1 METNGLKEKI
11 LSKINRGEVKMKPRL
26 YFFLTGILFLIIF
39 SFFFIIS
46 FFLVSF
52 IHFHL
57 ISSGIWYLPHFGAK
71 GVLIFFKSL
80 PWALIILTIILIL
93 LLEFLSRKFSFS
105 FKKPIL
111 ISLLIIIFLV
121 FLGSFFV
128 TKGNIHPR
136 LLLRAK
142 ERKIPLL
149 EPLYL
154 KYSAPR
160 FPEFHRGAIEKVST
174 SSLFI
179 RGMDER
185 LIEVKL
191 EKPLPSSERLKE
203 GEGIIIF
210 GEKEDGKMRAKK
222 WKKIKDEILP
232 FERKMLGPHFRMK

>member
-57 ISSGIWYLPHFGAK
+57 ISSGLWYLPRFGAK
-71 GVLIFFKSL
+71 GVLIFLKSL
-80 PWALIILTIILIL
+80 PWPLIIFTIFLIL
-93 LLEFLSRKFSFS
+93 LLEFLSRKFSLS
-105 FKKPIL
+105 FKKPVL
-111 ISLLIIIFLV
+111 ISLLAIVFLV
-121 FLGSFFV
+121 FLGSFLLS
-128 TKGNIHPR
+128 KGNVHPR
-136 LLLRAK
+136 LLLKAR
-142 ERKIPLL
+142 ERKVPLL
-149 EPLYL
+149 QPLYL
-154 KYSAPR
+154 KYGAPR
-160 FPEFHRGAIEKVST
+160 FPQFHRGVIEKVST

-191 EKPLPSSERLKE
+191 EKPLPPAERLQE
-203 GEGIIIF
+203 GEGVIIF
-210 GEKEDGKMRAKK
+210 GEKEDGKMRAKR
-222 WKKIKDEILP
+222 WKRIKDEILP